1 MEFITNQSKTVQA
14 LISLIV
20 PLIFSLI
27 PGILLPLTI
36 LKKLKTTPKIV
47 ASVCTIFGT
56 LILQLVII
64 GTIIYMEWADLPGF
78 VMMFLGG
85 VAMKALIELIT
96 GTGSPSYT
104 QLPAAVGGKRRRRGN

>member
-1 MEFITNQSKTVQA
+1 MEFITSQSKTVQA
-14 LISLIV
+14 LISLIF
-20 PLIFSLI
+20 PLIISLI
-27 PGILLPLTI
+27 PGIILPLTI
-36 LKKLKTTPKIV
+36 LKKLKTTPKII

-64 GTIIYMEWADLPGF
+64 GVIIYTEWAVLPGF

-96 GTGSPSYT
+96 GTGSSYT